1 MTKFKN
7 EIAGSMRLCTNLND
21 TLENI
26 SFVNSIYV
34 DENNIS
40 NFSVLTMIKLYDF
53 ITNGKPEHNLK
64 KYDIYGFL
72 KEDKIN
78 NFNIIYLGVFSVNFN
93 QSEDFESV
101 FSNEHNH
108 IYEFNG
114 FKFPNTGK
122 YVIELFVSDNNG
134 IQQIQNVEEMYK
146 NVCDQ
151 CDLLDTKGFSVKQ
164 KG

>member
-64 KYDIYGFL
+64 KYDIYGF
-72 KEDKIN
+72 
-78 NFNIIYLGVFSVNFN
+78 
-93 QSEDFESV
+93 
-101 FSNEHNH
+101 
-108 IYEFNG
+108 
-114 FKFPNTGK
+114 
-122 YVIELFVSDNNG
+122 
-134 IQQIQNVEEMYK
+134 
-146 NVCDQ
+146 
-151 CDLLDTKGFSVKQ
+151 
-164 KG
+164 